1 MGNALRATHVRPLAK
16 QAFREPCFCSP
27 ASPCDTL
34 VRPFLLFASGAR
46 ILARSAANVCA
57 AVIVLSLACLPSAA
71 NASEA
76 LWAASARNDA
86 KAIQSAL
93 ASGAP
98 VDARDRRGRTALLIA
113 TQANAIAA
121 ARVLI
126 AAGADVNAKDDI
138 EDSAYL
144 LAGARGHIEILT
156 LTLAN
161 GADLRSVNR
170 FGGTAL
176 IPAAHYGH
184 VRAVDILLRAGV
196 APDHVNRLGWTAL
209 LEAIIL
215 GDGGERHRE
224 IVGLL
229 IAAGANVNIADGKG
243 VSPLA
248 HARARGQGEI
258 ARMLERAGAR

>member
-1 MGNALRATHVRPLAK
+1 MLA
-16 QAFREPCFCSP
+16 ARG
-27 ASPCDTL
+27 AI
-34 VRPFLLFASGAR
+34 VGVALFAVCLWAWAPAAR
-46 ILARSAANVCA
+46 ANEALWTASAAN
-57 AVIVLSLACLPSAA
+57 
-71 NASEA
+71 
-76 LWAASARNDA
+76 DA
-86 KAIQSAL
+86 KTVQRLL
-93 ASGAP
+93 ASGAA

-113 TQANAIAA
+113 TQANAVAA
-121 ARVLI
+121 ARVLV

-170 FGGTAL
+170 YGGTAL
-176 IPAAHYGH
+176 IPASHYGH
-184 VRAVDILLRAGV
+184 VRAVEILLRAGV

-209 LEAIIL
+209 LEAVIL

-224 IVGLL
+224 IVRLL
-229 IAAGANVNIADGKG
+229 IAAGADVNIPDRQG

-248 HARARGQGEI
+248 HARARGQVEI